1 MKQERVILSF
11 IMVLIGLLVA
21 GVAFYLY
28 QGTKTIPASNIK
40 TVTVATP
47 SPTPEVSSIYLSLDN
62 PADESV
68 TQNKTVTISGK
79 TTPNA
84 TIVVLTDS
92 AQEVVTPTAEGS
104 FTTTLTLSDGE
115 NLIRVIAFASDGES
129 ASAQRMVTY
138 STEQF

>member
-47 SPTPEVSSIYLSLDN
+47 SPTPEASSIYLSLDN